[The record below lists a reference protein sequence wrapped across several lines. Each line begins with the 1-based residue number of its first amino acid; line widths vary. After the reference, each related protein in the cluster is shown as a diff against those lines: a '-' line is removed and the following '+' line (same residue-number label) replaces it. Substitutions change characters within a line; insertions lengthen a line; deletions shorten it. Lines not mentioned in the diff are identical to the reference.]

1 MKCLFVCKV
10 PIVKKKIIDV
20 AFLLKKKTIVLRSN
34 LHTSHGF
41 LFSWVNFLIFILSKH
56 HLLIHLVCYSQL
68 IKSEPLCSFLILS
81 VQTHGNIFFFPSLHV
96 LLPRDKWSF
105 SSTLIGNRWVFN
117 DFFPNTYNAISG
129 FTLLLGESCRLES
142 SVEKYRVHLENT

>member
-81 VQTHGNIFFFPSLHV
+81 VQTHGNKFFSHLYTYCFLGTNDLFPV
-96 LLPRDKWSF
+96 P
-105 SSTLIGNRWVFN
+105 SSATAEFLMI
-117 DFFPNTYNAISG
+117 FFPNTYNAISG

>member
-68 IKSEPLCSFLILS
+68 IKSEPFCSFLILS
-81 VQTHGNIFFFPSLHV
+81 VQTHGNIFFFHLYTYCFLGTNDVFPVPSSATAEFLM
-96 LLPRDKWSF
+96 
-105 SSTLIGNRWVFN
+105 I
-117 DFFPNTYNAISG
+117 FFPNTYNAISG